1 MMERGQGTGQGI
13 VVARLAFLGPP
24 GTFTEEALDAW
35 PGLYCREKMPC
46 STVEEALFAVEEGE
60 AEKAVVPIE
69 NSIEGSVNDTL
80 DALAFEVDLRI
91 EGELVRPVR
100 HCLMT
105 RPGVDLE
112 EVEAVLSHPQAA
124 AQCRRKLKEALPGV
138 PLEAANSTAEAARR
152 VAESPRPL
160 AALGGRAAGE
170 LYGLRVA
177 RTGMEDHPENRTRFV
192 LVGRERKPPTGHDKT
207 SLVCFIHQDR
217 PGMLLQILQEFA
229 YRYINLTKIESR
241 PTKKVLGEYCF
252 FIDCEGHEEDEVVA
266 SALRCLRCKLP
277 VVKMLGSYPR
287 YREEE

>member
-1 MMERGQGTGQGI
+1 MEKEISAKPGI
-13 VVARLAFLGPP
+13 VVRRLAFLGPS
-24 GTFTEEALDAW
+24 GTFTEEALDKW
-35 PGLYCREKMPC
+35 PGLIYREKLPYP
-46 STVEEALFAVEEGE
+46 TVEEALFAVAEGE

-91 EGELVRPVR
+91 EAELVHPVR
-100 HCLMT
+100 HCLMV
-105 RPGVDLE
+105 RPGVSLE
-112 EVEAVLSHPQAA
+112 EVEAVISHPQAA
-124 AQCRRKLKEALPGV
+124 AQCRRHLKATLPGV
-138 PLEAANSTAEAARR
+138 PLEAANSTAEAAKR
-152 VAESPRPL
+152 VAESTKPL
-160 AALGGRAAGE
+160 AALGSRAAGD
-170 LYGLRVA
+170 LYGLQVA
-177 RTGMEDHPENRTRFV
+177 REGMEDHPENRTRFV
-192 LVGRERKPPTGHDKT
+192 LVGRERKPPSGYDKT
-207 SLVCFIHQDR
+207 SIVCFIHQDR

-287 YREEE
+287 YREEG